1 MNNAEATA
9 LAEKIMHA
17 DKVIHLQQLS
27 IAWRPPS
34 DAIFEFL
41 KQRNNVSQ
49 NENDGASNNNQ
60 NSAM

>member
-27 IAWRPPS
+27 IAWKAPS

-41 KQRNNVSQ
+41 KQKNTAGQ
-49 NENDGASNNNQ
+49 NEMDGASNNNE
-60 NSAM
+60 NSAI